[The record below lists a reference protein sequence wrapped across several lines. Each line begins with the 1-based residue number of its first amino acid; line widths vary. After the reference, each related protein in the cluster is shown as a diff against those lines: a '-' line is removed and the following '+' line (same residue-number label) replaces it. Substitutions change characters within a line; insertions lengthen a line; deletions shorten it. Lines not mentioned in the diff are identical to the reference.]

1 MGLLW
6 KTGRDVEMNRAVTLS
21 GDGIAAA
28 RSIKTDFQVAR
39 GLSGILRQMLP
50 AANLGGHQPQEA
62 LTAAGAGQLKVVRYA
77 ILPQVVPQYIAYTL
91 YILDRNVRM
100 ATVIGLVGAGASA
113 RS

>member
-1 MGLLW
+1 
-6 KTGRDVEMNRAVTLS
+6 
-21 GDGIAAA
+21 
-28 RSIKTDFQVAR
+28 
-39 GLSGILRQMLP
+39 
-50 AANLGGHQPQEA
+50 
-62 LTAAGAGQLKVVRYA
+62 LKVVRYA

>member
-1 MGLLW
+1 MAISSALRPALRRW
-6 KTGRDVEMNRAVTLS
+6 NRSRPEHQNRLSSRSWSFRNSSPDV
-21 GDGIAAA
+21 
-28 RSIKTDFQVAR
+28 
-39 GLSGILRQMLP
+39 P
-50 AANLGGHQPQEA
+50 AANLGGHRPQEA